1 MAFTI
6 RAHFDGKVF
15 VPDEPV
21 DLQPQQAVV
30 VHLEGT
36 DHSHRPR
43 GTPFSEIQDLVGTLP
58 REDAEEMTRIIND
71 EFGHVEDADE
81 R

>member
-1 MAFTI
+1 MTLTI

-21 DLQPQQAVV
+21 NLTAQQPVI
-30 VHLEGT
+30 VHVEQS
-36 DHSHRPR
+36 SHARPR
-43 GTPFSEIQDLVGTLP
+43 GTPFSEIQDLVGSIP
-58 REDAEEMTRIIND
+58 PEDAKEMMRIID
-71 EFGHVEDADE
+71 EEFGQVEDADE